1 MHSNPTRH
9 AYIAERIV
17 ALMWRPEDLTEW
29 ERARFAE
36 WAELSY
42 GSAKQ
47 LALVDKAGERLYG
60 RDVWAEFT
68 SSRALA

>member
-1 MHSNPTRH
+1 MTLTRSNPTGH

-17 ALMWRPEDLTEW
+17 ALMWRADELTEW

-42 GSAKQ
+42 GSVKQ
-47 LALVDKAGERLYG
+47 LAAVDKAGERLYG
-60 RDVWAEFT
+60 REIWSAFT
-68 SSRALA
+68 K